1 MRQQVSKSSRAFA
14 LLAVCIAS
22 SASCGDAIQGRSPAY
37 LTINSLLGAA
47 GVTPQAFSGVLA
59 SDVVTFVKKTVSG
72 QQVDVPTVFEDN
84 GQVTLTAALKN
95 QGSGGTTAAPT
106 PVNAITV
113 DRYHVKFVRADG
125 RNVAGVDVPFDFDG
139 SVTGTVSPGG
149 TTTFAFT
156 LVRLQA
162 KVEPPL
168 GSLVGNGGAIVI
180 STIAEVT
187 FYGHDQAGN
196 AVSVTGKISINFSD
210 WGDPG

>member
-1 MRQQVSKSSRAFA
+1 MRHQVSKSGRAFA
-14 LLAVCIAS
+14 LLAVCVAS

-37 LTINSLLGAA
+37 LTINALLGAA

-59 SDVVTFVKKTVSG
+59 SDVLTFVKKTVNG

-106 PVNAITV
+106 PVNSITV
-113 DRYHVKFVRADG
+113 DRYHVKFVRSDG
-125 RNVAGVDVPFDFDG
+125 RNVAGVDVPFEFDG
-139 SVTGTVSPGG
+139 GVTGTVSPGG
-149 TTTFAFT
+149 TATMAFT

-162 KVEPPL
+162 KVERPL

-196 AVSVTGKISINFSD
+196 AVSVTGKISVNFSD